1 MTNQD
6 QLQLLAPDLTKE
18 YPRSPRETL
27 GNFVIAGRTLDKC
40 RALLVSR
47 NGEYHFD
54 CPLDNIFFDFA
65 GLGVDAFKEQAA
77 TGATDDEMAEWIRS
91 NTTVQEKIEI
101 IRWNNEMRTK
111 RLCELPDK
119 LQIFLED
126 YIPQFIPRN
135 RPVYCWFDV
144 YDLEEQRI

>member
-6 QLQLLAPDLTKE
+6 QLQLLAPDLTKD

-27 GNFVIAGRTLDKC
+27 GDFVIAGRTLDKC
-40 RALLVSR
+40 RALLVGR

-54 CPLDNIFFDFA
+54 CPLDNIFFDFG

-111 RLCELPDK
+111 RLCELPDQ

-126 YIPQFIPRN
+126 YIPKFIPRN